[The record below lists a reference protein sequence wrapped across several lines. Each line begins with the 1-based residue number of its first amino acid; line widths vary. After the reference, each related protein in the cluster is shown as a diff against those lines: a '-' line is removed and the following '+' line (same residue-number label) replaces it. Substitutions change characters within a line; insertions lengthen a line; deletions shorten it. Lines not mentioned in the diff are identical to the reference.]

1 MSNNE
6 HSSRLPEH
14 MESLWRTYKD
24 VPSFPALQANE
35 STEIGVVGGGI
46 AGIITAYLLAKA
58 GKKVTLIEA
67 GKLIDGVTGYTTAKI
82 TAQHGLY
89 YSPLIKLVG
98 EEKARLYYE
107 ANIGGLKFIE
117 DMATELDIECDLSH
131 HDAFLYAT
139 TSHGATLLRKEAEA
153 YDILGIDGG
162 LAKEEVELPF
172 NVEEAVVMRKQAQF
186 HPVKFLSKL
195 VSEIERL
202 GGKIYENT
210 RAQKIL
216 SKDDPVIQTENM
228 SHLSCDKV
236 VVATHYP
243 FNDADG
249 LYFSRLSVNRSYAI
263 ATRTSSPIP
272 DGMYISID
280 GESRSLRYATGID
293 GEKLLLIGGDGHP
306 AGKSKSP
313 TMEHYENLVQFG
325 REHFGITD
333 IPYRWSS
340 QDMTT
345 LDKIPYIGK
354 ITAGYENIFVATGFH
369 KWGMSNGAAAGIL
382 LTDHILGNANPYAD
396 LFDPTRTKLKAVD
409 ALSFIKDNSSVAKE
423 LVKGK
428 LHSSSK
434 SVQELQNG
442 QGGLVKVGGK
452 KAGGY
457 RDEYGQLH
465 LVDTTCTHLGCETKW
480 NDAERSWDC
489 PCHGSRFSYNGEVL
503 DGPAVK
509 PLKKIEE
516 SGSI

>member
-6 HSSRLPEH
+6 HSSHLPDH
-14 MESLWRTYKD
+14 MESLWRTYKEI
-24 VPSFPALQANE
+24 PGFPPLEANE
-35 STEIGVVGGGI
+35 STEIGVVGAGI
-46 AGIITAYLLAKA
+46 AGVITAYLLAKA

-67 GKLIDGVTGYTTAKI
+67 GEVIGGVTGYTTAKI

-89 YSPLIKLVG
+89 YYPLIKLMG

-107 ANIGGLKFIE
+107 ANMDGLKFIE
-117 DMATELDIECDLSH
+117 ETAAHLGIDCDLSH

-139 TSHGATLLRKEAEA
+139 TTHGAALLEKEAEA
-153 YDILGIDGG
+153 YNTLGIEGG
-162 LAKEEVELPF
+162 LAKAEVELPF
-172 NVEEAVVMRKQAQF
+172 AVEQALVMRKQAQF

-195 VSEIERL
+195 LSEIERL

-236 VVATHYP
+236 VVATHFP

-263 ATRTSSPIP
+263 AVRTPGPIP
-272 DGMYISID
+272 NGMYISID
-280 GESRSLRYATGID
+280 GDSRSLRYATD
-293 GEKLLLIGGDGHP
+293 TNGEKLLLIGGDGHL

-313 TMEHYENLVQFG
+313 TIEHYENLARFG
-325 REHFGITD
+325 REHFGISE

-345 LDKIPYIGK
+345 LDKVPYIGH
-354 ITAGYENIFVATGFH
+354 ITAGYHNIFVATGFH
-369 KWGMSNGAAAGIL
+369 KWGMSNGAAAGML
-382 LTDHILGNANPYAD
+382 LADQILGQANPYAG

-409 ALSFIKDNSSVAKE
+409 AISFIKDNSSVAKE

-428 LHSSSK
+428 LKSTSK
-434 SVQELQNG
+434 NVEELQNG

-489 PCHGSRFSYNGEVL
+489 PCHGSRFSYKGEVL